1 MTAVTAVTVVTAV
14 PRMPLRHLLPRWRQR
29 HSARDGGQI
38 SVLIIG
44 LFGVCLLLIVGGV
57 DVTATQIART
67 RLLDAADSAAL
78 DAADALDEQA
88 AYGGGIGLSVP
99 VSTATVQE
107 AAARNIAGRPRPV
120 DIASWQTAPG
130 TGSPDGRTAV
140 VVLEGETTLP
150 FTGGIL
156 AALGGSVTI
165 TVEGRARADLG

>member
-1 MTAVTAVTVVTAV
+1 MTTLS
-14 PRMPLRHLLPRWRQR
+14 RMPLRHSLFRCPLRRSPRDR
-29 HSARDGGQI
+29 GQI
-38 SVLIIG
+38 SILIIG
-44 LFGVCLLLIVGGV
+44 LFGVCLMLIIGGV

-67 RLLDAADSAAL
+67 RLLDAADAAAL
-78 DAADALDEQA
+78 DAANALDEQA
-88 AYGGGIGLSVP
+88 AYTGGLGLSVP
-99 VSTATVQE
+99 VSTATVQA
-107 AAARNIAGRPRPV
+107 AAARTIAASPKPV
-120 DIASWQTAPG
+120 GVTSWQTAAG

>member
-1 MTAVTAVTVVTAV
+1 M
-14 PRMPLRHLLPRWRQR
+14 
-29 HSARDGGQI
+29 
-38 SVLIIG
+38 LII
-44 LFGVCLLLIVGGV
+44 GGV

-67 RLLDAADSAAL
+67 RLLDAADAAAL
-78 DAADALDEQA
+78 VAANALDEQA
-88 AYGGGIGLSVP
+88 AYGSGLGPSLP

-107 AAARNIAGRPRPV
+107 AAARNIATRPKPV
-120 DIASWQTAPG
+120 GVTSWQTAAG

-156 AALGGSVTI
+156 AALGGSVSI

>member
-1 MTAVTAVTVVTAV
+1 M
-14 PRMPLRHLLPRWRQR
+14 
-29 HSARDGGQI
+29 
-38 SVLIIG
+38 LIIG
-44 LFGVCLLLIVGGV
+44 LFSVCLLLVIGGV

-88 AYGGGIGLSVP
+88 AYTAGIGPSVR
-99 VSTATVQE
+99 VSTATVRE
-107 AAARNIAGRPRPV
+107 AAARNIAARPKPV
-120 DIASWQTAPG
+120 GISDWATVSG

-140 VVLEGETTLP
+140 VVLEARTTLP